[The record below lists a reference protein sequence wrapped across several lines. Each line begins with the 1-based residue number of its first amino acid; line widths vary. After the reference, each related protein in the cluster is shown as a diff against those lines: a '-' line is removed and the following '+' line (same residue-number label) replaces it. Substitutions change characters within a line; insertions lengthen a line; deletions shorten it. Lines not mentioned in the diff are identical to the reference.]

1 MLARRTT
8 QRRHQWAF
16 WMLAGFIVLML
27 SGCRGTGPVVP
38 TIAPLPVTLLPE
50 PTAPEVT
57 TLPTE
62 ILTVTLAVTKT
73 ELPTIPPRPT
83 IDRTAQAPINTI
95 NNGNG
100 ATLLNIT
107 AAQLNA
113 ALRRKFDDAP
123 LANYAAAPNVSFGDG
138 SLTMTLSIIP
148 LAAADGSTPDSS
160 PQTMTWIAT
169 LGIYDG
175 KLEFQPTS
183 LVPLNVGVTTQQV
196 KLGHVLLLQTLNE
209 IAKTAAGEP
218 HSITY
223 NYANVDPD
231 TISLTVGAPP

>member
-1 MLARRTT
+1 MLII
-8 QRRHQWAF
+8 
-16 WMLAGFIVLML
+16 GSVLLL

-38 TIAPLPVTLLPE
+38 TVAPLPVTLLPE

-57 TLPTE
+57 ALPTVVF
-62 ILTVTLAVTKT
+62 TVTPAVTKT

-113 ALRRKFDDAP
+113 ALRRKYDDAP
-123 LANYAAAPNVSFGDG
+123 LANYTAAPNVSFGDG
-138 SLTMTLSIIP
+138 SLTMTLSIVP
-148 LAAADGSTPDSS
+148 LAAADGTN

-175 KLEFQPTS
+175 KLEIQPIS
-183 LVPLNVGVTTQQV
+183 LLPLNVGVTTQQV

-209 IAKTAAGEP
+209 IAKTAAGDP
-218 HSITY
+218 TSVTF

-231 TISLTVGAPP
+231 KISMTVVSAQ